1 MSLVSL
7 HNEWDPLEEMI
18 VGIADNARIPDAE
31 PGLFAVD
38 YADIYDSPDE
48 VPSGPYDARVIEET
62 AEDLQIF
69 ADFLTANGVTVR
81 RPVPTDHA
89 ARFGTPDWTAD
100 GESNLCPRDV
110 LLTVGDTIIET
121 PMALRTRYFEPFAY
135 KELLLEYFA
144 SGANW
149 ISAPKPRLADG
160 TYRLR
165 PPDGQILGELEPLFD
180 AANVLRAGHDLL
192 YLVSSSGNRLGA
204 EWLQRVLGDEYTVHP
219 LEGVYSGTHID
230 TTIALIGPG
239 LMVLNS
245 ARVRP
250 DDLPL
255 PFKKWDIIWCPPLPD
270 NDPEAPWLRASTW
283 IGMNLVMVNPGL
295 AIVDASH
302 RPLIAEL
309 ERHGIDVAPLRLRHT
324 RRLSGGFHCVSL
336 DVRRRGVLE
345 DYGS

>member
-1 MSLVSL
+1 VSLVSL

-18 VGIADNARIPDAE
+18 VGIADNARIPSAE

-89 ARFGTPDWTAD
+89 ARFSTPDWTAD
-100 GESNLCPRDV
+100 GESNYCPRDV
-110 LLTVGDTIIET
+110 LLTVGDKIIET
-121 PMALRTRYFEPFAY
+121 PMVLRTRYFEPFAY

-165 PPDGQILGELEPLFD
+165 PPDGQVLTELEPLFD
-180 AANVLRAGHDLL
+180 AANVLRAGRDLL

-230 TTIALIGPG
+230 TTIALIRPG

-250 DDLPL
+250 DDLPP
-255 PFKKWDIIWCPPLPD
+255 PFKKWDVISCPPLPD
-270 NDPEAPWLRASTW
+270 NDPEAPWLRATTW
-283 IGMNLVMVNPGL
+283 ISMNLIMVNPGL
-295 AIVDASH
+295 AVVDPSH

-309 ERHGIDVAPLRLRHT
+309 ERHGIEVAPLRLRHS

-336 DVRRRGVLE
+336 DVRRSGILE